1 MTAPDGG
8 PLGRSFRDDL
18 ASLLGRLHDLEE
30 WRKLHASDMSEVLAA
45 HDALI
50 EQLVAQVAELM
61 AEEKEEDDE
70 TAQVDWYSLKRDAA
84 EDEWKRLYDWLETY
98 LVPTHRISP
107 EKLLACWPCHPFVRD
122 QLSWLRV
129 CWAQAYR
136 RPRASGSAAAEWH
149 SRWFR
154 SAFTLTA
161 EHLKGCECDTA
172 HHEGKLLLAHARKE
186 SKLSTRDLWLDDGRL
201 ADIAGRPEPEE
212 N

>member
-8 PLGRSFRDDL
+8 PVGRSFRDDL
-18 ASLLGRLHDLEE
+18 ASLRGRLHDLEE
-30 WRKLHASDMSEVLAA
+30 WRKVHGSDMSEVLAA
-45 HDALI
+45 HDGLI
-50 EQLVAQVAELM
+50 EQLVTDVAGLM
-61 AEEKEEDDE
+61 AEAAEDDE
-70 TAQVDWYSLKRDAA
+70 TVQVDWSSLKREAA
-84 EDEWKRLYDWLETY
+84 EDEWKRLYDWLDTH

-107 EKLLACWPCHPFVRD
+107 EKLLPCWPCHPFVRD

-154 SAFTLTA
+154 SAFTLIA

-172 HHEGKLLLAHARKE
+172 HHEGEILPESARKE
-186 SKLSTRDLWLDDGRL
+186 NKLSIRALWLDNGRVE
-201 ADIAGRPEPEE
+201 DIARRPLE
-212 N
+212 